1 MDAKSTH
8 HQLLAWQEAMKLVEL
23 AYRDTKAF
31 PKQEV
36 FGLTA
41 QIRRSAIS
49 VPSNIAEGAAR
60 KSCKELTQ
68 FLGIACGSLA
78 EMQTQVE
85 LSARLGF
92 LERNSELFSQLDRVG
107 QLLTALRRSTRA
119 RALA

>member
-1 MDAKSTH
+1 MDAKSTQ

-60 KSCKELTQ
+60 NSCKELTQ

-107 QLLTALRRSTRA
+107 QLLTALRRSTRERTSA
-119 RALA
+119 

>member
-60 KSCKELTQ
+60 NSCKELTQ

>member
-23 AYRDTKAF
+23 TYRDTSAF
-31 PKQEV
+31 PKQEM

-60 KSCKELTQ
+60 NSTKELTQ

-78 EMQTQVE
+78 EMHTQVE

-92 LERNSELFSQLDRVG
+92 LDRNSELFSQLDRVG
-107 QLLTALRRSTRA
+107 QLLTGLRRSIRDRA
-119 RALA
+119 SA